1 MPTGAPAHQQ
11 QAAASSSTGPQPIP
25 MPIPSGISR
34 VTSIS
39 RSASARRQSQSTG
52 SGGAG
57 SIAGST
63 GVARRPSRVNNPPV
77 PPKPLTH
84 QEALE
89 ALRSFLKERSS
100 YDVFPVSFRLIVLD
114 VQLKVKKA
122 LDVLLLYGQLQSA
135 RQANM
140 CSSDVP
146 GVVSAPLWS
155 TETAKFA
162 G

>member
-1 MPTGAPAHQQ
+1 MSSLPPTLGEAMPTGAPAYQQHQQ
-11 QAAASSSTGPQPIP
+11 QQQAGSSSTGPQPIP

-34 VTSIS
+34 ATSIS
-39 RSASARRQSQSTG
+39 RSASTRRQSQSTG

-57 SIAGST
+57 SLAGST

-122 LDVLLLYGQLQSA
+122 LDVLLLYGEPALRADSRVCA
-135 RQANM
+135 CLM
-140 CSSDVP
+140 
-146 GVVSAPLWS
+146 G
-155 TETAKFA
+155 
-162 G
+162 